1 MLLAHLDSLL
11 QIGVCEKWGIY
22 KVELFSWMI
31 TDVKS
36 PAEPPRAATREQKS
50 PVGIEQSNKGSSRQ
64 QLVSQFVVQSPI
76 IGAEKVGLFSSQ
88 KTWYLEEVFKQ
99 E

>member
-1 MLLAHLDSLL
+1 VLLTNLDSLL
-11 QIGVCEKWGIY
+11 QISACQKWYIY
-22 KVELFSWMI
+22 NVELFSWLI

-64 QLVSQFVVQSPI
+64 QLVSPFGVQSATT
-76 IGAEKVGLFSSQ
+76 GAEKVGLFSSQ
-88 KTWYLEEVFKQ
+88 KT
-99 E
+99 